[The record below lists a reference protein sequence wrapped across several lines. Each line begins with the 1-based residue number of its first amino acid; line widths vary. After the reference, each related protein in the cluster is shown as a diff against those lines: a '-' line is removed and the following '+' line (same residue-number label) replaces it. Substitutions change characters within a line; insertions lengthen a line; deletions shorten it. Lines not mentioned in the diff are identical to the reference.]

1 MVSHTYLTAA
11 SFHLYILESNTLAI
25 LHFYGSTPL
34 DFGFG
39 FFLFY
44 FGVCVFFWGGG
55 VSFF

>member
-11 SFHLYILESNTLAI
+11 SFHLYTLESNAFAI

-39 FFLFY
+39 F
-44 FGVCVFFWGGG
+44 VCFILG
-55 VSFF
+55 